1 MGETR
6 SIWALRLLKQ
16 LFTPVKSAEK
26 TTSPQVAIAAQQK
39 QTLHTVLMVSAHCR
53 AKRITWLES
62 EVAQA
67 HLRQAAVP
75 DVERGMNGSL
85 LVQINSSTNLM
96 RNSSCALGQ
105 PMRRELLR
113 MHLIT
118 DNCKSISALNR
129 CRNGEASKSNSPA
142 LIVIL
147 AKLLNVFLWNT
158 RRLRN
163 HR

>member
-1 MGETR
+1 MLIKKPGMDTSMPISKTYTGVMENSNNGLSPGAGSAGTRNERLLKRQHASDCRLKWPVWWSVGETR

-75 DVERGMNGSL
+75 DVEKGMNVSL
-85 LVQINSSTNLM
+85 
-96 RNSSCALGQ
+96 C
-105 PMRRELLR
+105 
-113 MHLIT
+113 
-118 DNCKSISALNR
+118 
-129 CRNGEASKSNSPA
+129 
-142 LIVIL
+142 
-147 AKLLNVFLWNT
+147 
-158 RRLRN
+158 
-163 HR
+163 